1 MGKTKRKSNLAHST
15 AEKKNK
21 SEKLNPF
28 EIRFNREK
36 HAVLNKKKK
45 SSIVFKR

>member
-1 MGKTKRKSNLAHST
+1 MGKTKRKANLAHST

-21 SEKLNPF
+21 SAKLNPF
-28 EIRFNREK
+28 EIRFSREK

>member
-1 MGKTKRKSNLAHST
+1 MAKNKRKSNLANST

-21 SEKLNPF
+21 SAKLNPF
-28 EIRFNREK
+28 DIRFNREK
-36 HAVLNKKKK
+36 HAVLNRKKK